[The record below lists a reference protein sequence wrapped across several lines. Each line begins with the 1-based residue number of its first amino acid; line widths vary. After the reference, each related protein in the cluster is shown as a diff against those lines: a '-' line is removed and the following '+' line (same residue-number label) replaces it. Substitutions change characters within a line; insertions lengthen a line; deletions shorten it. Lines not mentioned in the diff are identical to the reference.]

1 MPAFFLGA
9 LFGVVLWLLMQACGL
24 SDGVLAPVLQSG
36 GVVVLLRH
44 IARDPYS
51 RI

>member
-9 LFGVVLWLLMQACGL
+9 LFGVVLWLLMQAFGL
-24 SDGVLAPVLQSG
+24 WVGVLALVLESVG
-36 GVVVLLRH
+36 LVLLLRH